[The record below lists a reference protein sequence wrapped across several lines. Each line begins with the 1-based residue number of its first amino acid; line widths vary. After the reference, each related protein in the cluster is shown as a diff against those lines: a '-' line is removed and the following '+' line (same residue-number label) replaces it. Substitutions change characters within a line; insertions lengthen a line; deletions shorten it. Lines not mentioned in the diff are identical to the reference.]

1 MKKAISTAD
10 LATKVCKRG
19 HIGDYILRSNG
30 SSACKSCVRISVVRY
45 NRGTNEIKRERLI
58 EDSQERL
65 TDLEKRIQGLKV
77 ELELSETE
85 YEFLKKRLAILETTK

>member
-1 MKKAISTAD
+1 
-10 LATKVCKRG
+10 
-19 HIGDYILRSNG
+19 
-30 SSACKSCVRISVVRY
+30 VVRY
-45 NRGTNEIKRERLI
+45 NRGTSDIKRERLI

>member
-1 MKKAISTAD
+1 
-10 LATKVCKRG
+10 
-19 HIGDYILRSNG
+19 
-30 SSACKSCVRISVVRY
+30 VVRY
-45 NRGTNEIKRERLI
+45 NRGTSYLQREKLI
-58 EDSQERL
+58 GDSQERL

>member
-1 MKKAISTAD
+1 
-10 LATKVCKRG
+10 
-19 HIGDYILRSNG
+19 
-30 SSACKSCVRISVVRY
+30 VVRY
-45 NRGTNEIKRERLI
+45 NRGTTEIKRERLI

-65 TDLEKRIQGLKV
+65 TDLEKRIHGLKV

>member
-1 MKKAISTAD
+1 
-10 LATKVCKRG
+10 
-19 HIGDYILRSNG
+19 
-30 SSACKSCVRISVVRY
+30 VVRY
-45 NRGTNEIKRERLI
+45 NRGTSYIQREKLI
-58 EDSQERL
+58 GDSQERL

>member
-1 MKKAISTAD
+1 
-10 LATKVCKRG
+10 
-19 HIGDYILRSNG
+19 
-30 SSACKSCVRISVVRY
+30 VVRY
-45 NRGTNEIKRERLI
+45 NRGTSEIKRERLI